1 MIKNTFIILIIF
13 GLISCKQQQQTATAS
28 SESQEP
34 EKLFTLS
41 TTPCFG
47 PCPVFNLALYS
58 DSTLMFEG
66 KQHTDLQGVHNR
78 KLSAAEYDAFIGLL
92 KMVKWENMNP
102 RYVSDMTDLP
112 SQEFYYNFDGV
123 EKNVYKYGLE
133 PQSLANLS
141 QALLAYVN
149 ESIFTEEK

>member
-1 MIKNTFIILIIF
+1 M
-13 GLISCKQQQQTATAS
+13 SCKQQQTATAS
-28 SESQEP
+28 SQNREP

-47 PCPVFNLALYS
+47 TCPVFNLVLYS
-58 DSTLMFEG
+58 DSTLIFEG
-66 KQHTDLQGVHNR
+66 KQHTELEGVHQR
-78 KLSAAEYDAFIGLL
+78 KLTAAEYDAFIGLL

-112 SQEFYYNFDGV
+112 SQEFYYNFEGV
-123 EKNVYKYGLE
+123 EKNIYKYGVE
-133 PQSLANLS
+133 PQSLGNLS

-149 ESIFTEEK
+149 ETVFNGDE